1 MKIKN
6 TNRTIDLSALL
17 TEYKKKYRNIFM
29 FQFEEQVFIYHSIGR
44 KDYKEIVLNEELDA
58 QEKEERLCK
67 LCVIWPASYD
77 FENCEEAG
85 IPTRLAEEIINN
97 SYISKES
104 RDKVLAYFRN
114 EMFDVD
120 NQINGIILSAFPTLN
135 LEEVENW
142 DVVTAA
148 KYLSRA
154 EWMLHNINGI
164 PLREPDTETSFVGD
178 SQKESY
184 VNTPTTT
191 EITDEDIENSDV
203 IKSTAASKKI
213 AHSGK
218 AKLTPQKLAELKA
231 KFPMIDWEHD
241 DVAMHGIEGI
251 TNQPNVDTTPVALRT
266 PSRR

>member
-1 MKIKN
+1 MRAKYSN
-6 TNRTIDLSALL
+6 QTADLSKVLK
-17 TEYKKKYRNIFM
+17 EFKEKYKNIFV
-29 FQFEEQVFIYHSIGR
+29 FQFGEQVFIYHTIGR
-44 KDYKEIVLNEELDA
+44 KDYKELVLNKDIDE
-58 QEKEERLCK
+58 QEKEEILCAK
-67 LCVIWPASYD
+67 CTLYPANYD
-77 FENCEEAG
+77 FANCEEAG
-85 IPTRLAEEIINN
+85 LPTRLAEEIINN
-97 SYISKES
+97 SYISKEN

-142 DVVTAA
+142 DVITAA

-164 PLREPDTETSFVGD
+164 PLREPDAETTFIGQTQEEV
-178 SQKESY
+178 Y
-184 VNTPTTT
+184 NRAPATT
-191 EITDEDIENSDV
+191 EISDEDINSGSV
-203 IKSTAASKKI
+203 IKSIASNKNVS
-213 AHSGK
+213 HNGK
-218 AKLTPQKLAELKA
+218 PKLTPQKLAELKA